1 MYKRQHSN
9 QSINR
14 SPSSQRSFVRVR
26 SSPVLVAVV
35 GFVNPSN
42 AASRRRR
49 RPIASPRLASPRAR
63 DDDTDHTH
71 LVDDSRAHRIDNQST
86 RITRA
91 RCVTHHPSS
100 RSIDRSIH
108 RFESIDRS
116 IEAFASIDRSID
128 PSIERPRPVAVSIEP
143 RGRRVV
149 ASLFFLKF
157 TSRDPSP
164 WTRSIESPTDR
175 RVATDRSIDRSIES
189 PPRRPTPRPP
199 RGRDVNEPNAPRNGM
214 ECVKRCR
221 RGCETRG
228 RAREEDERT
237 GGRCREERD
246 ERESARGGKVSRDR
260 RRSRTDASDDD
271 DERGRRRRPRTLGT
285 DVARGNA
292 RWGPEGRLSSF
303 SRRAT
308 RERRETR
315 DGGVTRGTRGTG

>member
-1 MYKRQHSN
+1 MTFDQ
-9 QSINR
+9 IAAL
-14 SPSSQRSFVRVR
+14 V
-26 SSPVLVAVV
+26 VLVAVV

-86 RITRA
+86 RIARA

-100 RSIDRSIH
+100 RSIDRSID
-108 RFESIDRS
+108 RFESIDPS

-164 WTRSIESPTDR
+164 WTRSIESPIDR

-199 RGRDVNEPNAPRNGM
+199 RGRDVTPMNAPRNGVREKM
-214 ECVKRCR
+214 PARMR
-221 RGCETRG
+221 DS
-228 RAREEDERT
+228 RAREG
-237 GGRCREERD
+237 GGRTNGRTLPGGERRTRVRARREGL
-246 ERESARGGKVSRDR
+246 ARSTSFEDGRV
-260 RRSRTDASDDD
+260 
-271 DERGRRRRPRTLGT
+271 GRRRRTRTTTTASDPR
-285 DVARGNA
+285 D
-292 RWGPEGRLSSF
+292 
-303 SRRAT
+303 
-308 RERRETR
+308 
-315 DGGVTRGTRGTG
+315 